1 MVFGIVAVMEIDV
14 VAKELAADWVMAE
27 LVMHQRLPKRHDQ
40 MRSDS
45 GHEI

>member
-1 MVFGIVAVMEIDV
+1 MICGIVPVVKVDV
-14 VAKELAADWVMAE
+14 VTEEPAADRMVGE

-45 GHEI
+45 DNEE